1 VGLTGGDVM
10 TKARHSESR
19 SESESSK
26 AMLGTFKQ
34 QLTKLRGQDVSFP
47 HVVEI
52 KLADFE

>member
-1 VGLTGGDVM
+1 MGLTGGDVM